1 MRNHLA
7 PWLLLLVMSQLP
19 TDLVLAEP
27 LDIEPGVRQLF
38 LDDHVVEN
46 IEGLQRVTHQAT
58 KSPHNPVLRRG
69 KPWETFR
76 VMLYGTVVYDEE
88 DQLFKM
94 WYAPIPKNSAVK
106 EAVKVNGKN
115 RVPWVTLVAYAT
127 SQDGVHWD
135 TPNLGQVDFE
145 GSRDNNLINI
155 GQDNIEG
162 ISVLRNSHS
171 SDPNKKWLAFFWE
184 HHSYRSSEFGV
195 PPYDD
200 SAPGVWEHGMWAAYS
215 ADGIHWTNHGQ
226 VIARDSDTHQMVLYD
241 PQLKKYLCYNRIGA
255 GGRKTAR
262 LESNDFLKWGEPQ
275 RVFETDQMDPPRTQ
289 IYGMSILI
297 YEGLYVGVPWL
308 MYEDGVIDMHL
319 AYSRDGIQWNRPQ
332 DRTPLIA
339 CGEEGSWDAAGLRM
353 GKTIVVKDDKIY
365 MYYCG
370 AIAVHPTKP
379 GEGEA
384 YSYEYQQKYRSMHI
398 GLATLRRDGWISLRP
413 DGNSGTLQ
421 TKVIRWPGGT
431 LHTNVNAEN
440 GSLAITVKSPEGQTL
455 THSTSIVGDRLK
467 TPVKL
472 HGQPPQPGDTVSLE
486 FTITNGDLYSF
497 WWE

>member
-1 MRNHLA
+1 MA
-7 PWLLLLVMSQLP
+7 EATVP
-19 TDLVLAEP
+19 VLDRGFLYGDSVYEVFRTE
-27 LDIEPGVRQLF
+27 DGVPLF

-58 KSPHNPVLRRG
+58 KSPPNPVLRRG

-115 RVPWVTLVAYAT
+115 RGPWVTLVAYAT

-215 ADGIHWTNHGQ
+215 ADGIHWDVPRHWRTP
-226 VIARDSDTHQMVLYD
+226 VIPQGADT
-241 PQLKKYLCYNRIGA
+241 QLVSYWEPRLRRYVVYLRWPAQRAHHLHSRERGL
-255 GGRKTAR
+255 RELDTPHR
-262 LESNDFLKWGEPQ
+262 LPLRLPHPQ
-275 RVFETDQMDPPRTQ
+275 R
-289 IYGMSILI
+289 
-297 YEGLYVGVPWL
+297 GLGRRQPDRGLAAGVDEP
-308 MYEDGVIDMHL
+308 DGHPIDLLQRRPHL
-319 AYSRDGIQWNRPQ
+319 AP
-332 DRTPLIA
+332 
-339 CGEEGSWDAAGLRM
+339 
-353 GKTIVVKDDKIY
+353 
-365 MYYCG
+365 
-370 AIAVHPTKP
+370 
-379 GEGEA
+379 
-384 YSYEYQQKYRSMHI
+384 
-398 GLATLRRDGWISLRP
+398 RR
-413 DGNSGTLQ
+413 
-421 TKVIRWPGGT
+421 
-431 LHTNVNAEN
+431 
-440 GSLAITVKSPEGQTL
+440 
-455 THSTSIVGDRLK
+455 
-467 TPVKL
+467 
-472 HGQPPQPGDTVSLE
+472 
-486 FTITNGDLYSF
+486 
-497 WWE
+497 